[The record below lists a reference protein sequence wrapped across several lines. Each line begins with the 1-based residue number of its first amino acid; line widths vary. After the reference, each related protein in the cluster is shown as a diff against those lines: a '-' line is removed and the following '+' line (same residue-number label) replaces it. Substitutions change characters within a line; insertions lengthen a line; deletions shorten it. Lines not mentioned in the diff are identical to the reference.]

1 VEGGAAFSARRVRA
15 TRRRRFRSSRLGA
28 KKHDTFASVARGLI
42 DSESGKARSRWRG
55 ENKNRKP
62 KTKRTLMT
70 STGHLSPSRRR
81 VALTVT
87 RESHRNAVIARS
99 TRAPARFYDARNRA
113 RRRFRV
119 VRVPPCH
126 AGARASE
133 PRESA
138 ASARARPSARAREKK
153 RAKARSFASAR
164 KPREPA
170 DGASRGVP
178 RAGSGTPRSG
188 SRFGARKSLP
198 SRRRG

>member
-1 VEGGAAFSARRVRA
+1 VRGAQERDAAATIPFVAIGGEKTRSRRSRA
-15 TRRRRFRSSRLGA
+15 DRLGERKSA
-28 KKHDTFASVARGLI
+28 FAHR
-42 DSESGKARSRWRG
+42 RG

-62 KTKRTLMT
+62 KR
-70 STGHLSPSRRR
+70 SAQSPSRRR

-87 RESHRNAVIARS
+87 RESLRNAVIARS
-99 TRAPARFYDARNRA
+99 TRAPARFCDARNRA

-188 SRFGARKSLP
+188 SRSGARKSLP